1 MKGSVQA
8 QHSDWFR
15 FCQSELERFANTSS
29 YYIEE
34 AKQQR
39 RARQQRQNKF
49 YNQGARD
56 LRANQIDLQ
65 SKLGIENGRKQP
77 F

>member
-1 MKGSVQA
+1 LLKPAV
-8 QHSDWFR
+8 
-15 FCQSELERFANTSS
+15 
-29 YYIEE
+29 IEE

-39 RARQQRQNKF
+39 RARKQRQNKF